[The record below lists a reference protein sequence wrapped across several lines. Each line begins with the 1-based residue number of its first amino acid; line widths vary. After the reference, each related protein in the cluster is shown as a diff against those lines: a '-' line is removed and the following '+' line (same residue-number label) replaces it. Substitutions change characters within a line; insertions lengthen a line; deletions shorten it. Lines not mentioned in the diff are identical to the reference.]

1 MELCFYYL
9 LSKIEG
15 YLPPTLTGAI
25 TSIQTTKHKRERERE
40 RERES
45 RISAKKHHFSP
56 VLKLTSAKK
65 NTKSAESK

>member
-25 TSIQTTKHKRERERE
+25 TSIQTTKHKREREG
-40 RERES
+40 ERES
-45 RISAKKHHFSP
+45 RISAKKDHFSP

-65 NTKSAESK
+65 NTKSVESK